1 MKKKLLVLS
10 TLTLIFGFSI
20 ATLLSCSNNN
30 EEVVEETK
38 YKVTYDQSDLYVVSG
53 LAEEYDFGDVVSF
66 QISLVDETSYKIIEV
81 KTNDTV
87 LEASNEVYSFIM
99 PRSDVK
105 LTINLEEIVVETI
118 FNSFILS
125 RSFTIKNIFNINFF

>member
-53 LAEEYDFGDVVSF
+53 LAEEYDEIVNS
-66 QISLVDETSYKIIEV
+66 
-81 KTNDTV
+81 
-87 LEASNEVYSFIM
+87 LEAITNVI
-99 PRSDVK
+99 
-105 LTINLEEIVVETI
+105 
-118 FNSFILS
+118 
-125 RSFTIKNIFNINFF
+125 